1 MMNSCKVKL
10 VFKKEMK
17 MLNVNNFMYDLC
29 NGMNLESIVNFYN
42 LSESEIVG
50 LLNEYVSEMNN
61 DNREEFM
68 FYESEGNFNI
78 LNRLDFGF
86 LIG

>member
-1 MMNSCKVKL
+1 MNSCKVKL